1 MTHRT
6 RKPRTTFSYKLLCRI
21 GSSTDARQGA
31 ADFGLVELTGN
42 ESDDY
47 LLGYDYAAA
56 QERKNAP
63 AKQWE
68 AEENARRRARGD
80 LELA

>member
-1 MTHRT
+1 MTHR
-6 RKPRTTFSYKLLCRI
+6 KPTTKFPMKSLNRI
-21 GSSTDARQGA
+21 ARSAEAREGA
-31 ADFGLVELTGN
+31 SDFGRVELTGN
-42 ESDDY
+42 ESEDY
-47 LLGYDYAAA
+47 LLGYDYAAEQA
-56 QERKNAP
+56 RKAAP